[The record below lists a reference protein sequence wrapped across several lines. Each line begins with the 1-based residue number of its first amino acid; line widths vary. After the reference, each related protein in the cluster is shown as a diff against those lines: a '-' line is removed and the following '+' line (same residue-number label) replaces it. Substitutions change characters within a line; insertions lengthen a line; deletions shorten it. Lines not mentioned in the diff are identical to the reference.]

1 MTKRKKILLGGG
13 AVVVIAGL
21 VIANLAMTDDKS
33 TEVQI
38 DLATRR
44 ALVETVSA
52 NGRIQ
57 PQTKVN
63 ITSQINA
70 EIKQIAAKE
79 GDQVKA
85 GQLLIILDSVQIAS
99 DVEQARYG
107 LNQISASLNGAKTRL
122 DQAEEEFKRQEQMFA
137 NNLTSDQNFKDAKYA
152 YLSAKSNYEAT
163 EASAKQAQAQF
174 EKQLDYLRKSR
185 ITAPMAGVVTLV
197 DCEVGEIAAA
207 QTSFTQ
213 GKTLMTLSDLDVFE
227 VEVEVDETEVTKVNL
242 GQQVKIEVD
251 AFPDTSFAGEVVEIG
266 NTAIMA
272 NMGSM
277 DQSTNFKVKVI
288 FKQANERIRP
298 GMSATVDITTNSRDM
313 ALSVPYSAIIVRSFD
328 IDSLERSKNNPAVAE
343 SSGAVASVEAAEH
356 TTKDDTVSGMDER
369 KELKGVFVVRNGK
382 AEFVEISTGIAD
394 QKNIEVA
401 SGLKAGDSLISGPY
415 AVLRTV
421 KEGDL
426 VKAEKKHDG
435 EKK

>member
-1 MTKRKKILLGGG
+1 MTKQKKILLGG
-13 AVVVIAGL
+13 AVVVVVAGL
-21 VIANLAMTDDKS
+21 VIANLTMSDDKA
-33 TEVQI
+33 TDVQI

-44 ALVETVSA
+44 TLVEIVSA

-79 GDQVKA
+79 GDQVKQ

-137 NNLTSDQNFKDAKYA
+137 NNLTSDQNFKDAKYNF
-152 YLSAKSNYEAT
+152 LNTKSNYEAT
-163 EASAKQAQAQF
+163 DASAKQAQAQF

-227 VEVEVDETEVTKVNL
+227 VEVEVDETEVTKVTL
-242 GQQVKIEVD
+242 GQSVKIEVD
-251 AFPDTSFAGEVVEIG
+251 AFPDTTFAGEVIEIG
-266 NTAIMA
+266 NTAIMT

-288 FKQANERIRP
+288 FKEVNERIRP
-298 GMSATVDITTNSRDM
+298 GMSATVDITTNSKEM

-328 IDSLERSKNNPAVAE
+328 IDSLERAKNNPAVAE
-343 SSGAVASVEAAEH
+343 SSGAVASVEAAENS
-356 TTKDDTVSGMDER
+356 TITDTIGKDER

-382 AEFVEISTGIAD
+382 AEFVEITTGIAD

-401 SGLKAGDSLISGPY
+401 SGMKAGDSLISGPY

-426 VKAEKKHDG
+426 VKAETKHDG

>member
-1 MTKRKKILLGGG
+1 MTNRKKIVLGGG
-13 AVVVIAGL
+13 LIVVIAAL
-21 VIANLAMTDDKS
+21 VVVNLTMSDDKA
-33 TEVQI
+33 TAVQI
-38 DLATRR
+38 EKATRR
-44 ALVETVSA
+44 TLVETVSA
-52 NGRIQ
+52 NGRVQ

-70 EIKQIAAKE
+70 EIKQISAKE

-85 GQLLIILDSVQIAS
+85 GQLLVILDSIQIAS

-122 DQAEEEFKRQEQMFA
+122 DQAEEEFKRQEQMFSS
-137 NNLTSDQNFKDAKYA
+137 NLTSDQQFKDAKYA
-152 YLSAKSNYEAT
+152 FLNAKSNFEAT
-163 EASAKQAQAQF
+163 DASAKQARAQF
-174 EKQLDYLRKSR
+174 EKQLDYLRKTR
-185 ITAPMAGVVTLV
+185 IAAPMAGVVTLV

-227 VEVEVDETEVTKVNL
+227 VEVEVDETEVTKVTL
-242 GQQVKIEVD
+242 GQLVKIEVD
-251 AFPDTSFAGEVVEIG
+251 AFPDTSFAGEVIEIG
-266 NTAIMA
+266 NTAIMS

-288 FKQANERIRP
+288 FKEVNDRIRP
-298 GMSATVDITTNSRDM
+298 GMSATVDITTNSREL
-313 ALSVPYSAIIVRSFD
+313 ALAVPYSAVIVRSFD
-328 IDSLERSKNNPAVAE
+328 IDSLERAKSAPAE
-343 SSGAVASVEAAEH
+343 SSGAIASVQAA
-356 TTKDDTVSGMDER
+356 DNSSGNDTMTDKEER

-382 AEFVEISTGIAD
+382 AEFVEIATGIAD
-394 QKNIEVA
+394 QKNIEVT
-401 SGLKAGDSLISGPY
+401 SGLQAGDSLIAGPY

-421 KEGDL
+421 KEGDA
-426 VKAEKKHDG
+426 VKSEKKPDG